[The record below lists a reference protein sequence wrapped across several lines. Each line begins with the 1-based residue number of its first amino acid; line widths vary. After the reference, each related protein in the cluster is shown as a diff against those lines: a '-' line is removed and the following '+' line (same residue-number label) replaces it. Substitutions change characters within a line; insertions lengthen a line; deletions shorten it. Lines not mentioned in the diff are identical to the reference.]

1 MSNSIAVCT
10 NNKKLQKRDSGK
22 TWKLM
27 KQNWVLYVF
36 LIPAVVY
43 IATFMYGPMYGLVI
57 AFKDFVPAKGIMGSS
72 WAGKECKIGRAHV

>member
-1 MSNSIAVCT
+1 
-10 NNKKLQKRDSGK
+10 
-22 TWKLM
+22 M

-72 WAGKECKIGRAHV
+72 WAGMKWFKMFLRLRDFGRS

>member
-1 MSNSIAVCT
+1 
-10 NNKKLQKRDSGK
+10 
-22 TWKLM
+22 M

-57 AFKDFVPAKGIMGSS
+57 AFKDFVPAKELWGA
-72 WAGKECKIGRAHV
+72 AGQV